1 MKLLASLCNVH
12 RTHAPPRIALLEIDP
27 EMVEAPSPIAIDHP
41 DAGNVIGITGLAR
54 HGDLVAAVLQA
65 APSKVALLDK
75 NYELK
80 AWYTTTNVRDGHSL
94 TSFEGKL
101 FIVSSGT
108 DSLVE
113 LDPVT
118 GRERVIWKI
127 GTEAKDNHHLNSVI
141 VDAGRLLVSG
151 FGPKKGELWS
161 SADDGFVID
170 VATGEKVVQP
180 IYHPHSLVARH
191 GHLYWCVSSGV
202 EVMGTDGLRLDTE
215 HGYCRGLAFAGA
227 NLFVGSSKAR
237 TRSKS
242 TGKILS
248 NVGDNPADHRL
259 VEGGCEVLRY
269 EFDSTTRSY
278 QRRGSQALD
287 AFGGEI
293 YDLLTID

>member
-12 RTHAPPRIALLEIDP
+12 RTHAPPRTTLVEIDP
-27 EMVEAPSPIAIDHP
+27 EMAEAPSPVAIDHP
-41 DAGNVIGITGLAR
+41 DAGNAIGITGLAR

-65 APSKVALLDK
+65 APTKIALLDRDYK
-75 NYELK
+75 L
-80 AWYTTTNVRDGHSL
+80 TTMYATTMVRDGHSVA
-94 TSFEGKL
+94 SFEGKL
-101 FIVSSGT
+101 FIVSTGT

-118 GRERVIWKI
+118 GRERVIWKL
-127 GTEAKDNHHLNSVI
+127 GTEAKDTNHLNSVI

-161 SADDGFVID
+161 SADEGFVID
-170 VATGEKVVQP
+170 VATGEKLVEP
-180 IYHPHSLVARH
+180 IYHPHSLVARN

-227 NLFVGSSKAR
+227 ELFVGSSQAR

-242 TGKILS
+242 TGKIIS

-259 VEGGCEVLRY
+259 VEGGCEVLKYRF
-269 EFDSTTRSY
+269 ESTTRGY
-278 QRRGSQALD
+278 QRCGSQGLD